1 MEKVNII
8 YDGPGIV
15 QQDYSPQDDRL
26 ITSNYIT
33 AEFGDSSDYIEFFVY
48 DQNGNLEFVNYQLE
62 DYYPDSKNTI
72 NGNRYSALVL
82 DPQKD
87 LTTLGF
93 EELPIKDKLKLYQDM
108 LGYNKSVTDM
118 VLEILKTKTI
128 LTEKEIVFL
137 NLFNKLPDKSQKSLL
152 LKLEDKVNGK

>member
-1 MEKVNII
+1 MSLLENLFNSLDLILK
-8 YDGPGIV
+8 
-15 QQDYSPQDDRL
+15 QQNKISE
-26 ITSNYIT
+26 YI
-33 AEFGDSSDYIEFFVY
+33 DSI
-48 DQNGNLEFVNYQLE
+48 
-62 DYYPDSKNTI
+62 
-72 NGNRYSALVL
+72 
-82 DPQKD
+82 D

>member
-93 EELPIKDKLKLYQDM
+93 NRGILNTQ
-108 LGYNKSVTDM
+108 YN
-118 VLEILKTKTI
+118 
-128 LTEKEIVFL
+128 FL
-137 NLFNKLPDKSQKSLL
+137 RRLFNSSFGTFYWIKEVSSSRTEIRLASQVLSNTIILNAFSQYQNYVTTKNYYPDF
-152 LKLEDKVNGK
+152 